1 MSDRPRI
8 PPQAAIWPAAP
19 VPERAT
25 GFAPLDAAPFPD
37 FAPGTVWLAGA
48 GPGAPGLLTLLAY
61 HAITHADVVV
71 HDALVGEGIMALVP
85 PAARRIHAGKR
96 GGKPSAKQADIT
108 DTLIVHARE
117 GARVLRLKGGD
128 PFMFGRGGEEAGAL
142 RAAGIAFRIV
152 PGVSAGLG
160 GLAYAGIPAT
170 HRDINQAV
178 TFLTGHDLSGTLPT
192 AIDWD
197 ALARAA
203 PVIVMYMAA
212 KHLTSIAARLLA
224 AGRPATDPVGVIA
237 NATLPD
243 QQLVT
248 LTLAEAATPRD
259 LPTPAVIVV
268 GAAVTVADS
277 LGWFDAAASRGLM
290 G

>member
-1 MSDRPRI
+1 MSERPRT
-8 PPQAAIWPAAP
+8 PANAAIWTADA
-19 VPERAT
+19 PERT
-25 GFAPLDAAPFPD
+25 DFAALDTAPFPT
-37 FAPGTVWLAGA
+37 FERGTVWLTGA

-71 HDALVGEGIMALVP
+71 YDALVGEGIMAFVP
-85 PAARRIHAGKR
+85 PQARRIHAGKR

-108 DTLIVHARE
+108 DTLIEHARE

-142 RAAGIAFRIV
+142 REAGVPFRIV

-160 GLAYAGIPAT
+160 GLAYAGLPAT
-170 HRDINQAV
+170 HRDVNQAV

-197 ALARAA
+197 AVAKAA

-212 KHLTSIAARLLA
+212 KHLPAIAARLLA
-224 AGRPATDPVGVIA
+224 AGRPPTDPVGVIA
-237 NATLPD
+237 SATLPD
-243 QQLVT
+243 QQLVA
-248 LTLAEAATPRD
+248 LTLADAAVPRP

-268 GAAVTVADS
+268 GEAVTMADR
-277 LGWFDAAASRGLM
+277 LAWFDAAQSRGLM